1 MSIVGARNVEE
12 GGGENVMESSMHND
26 EIMKEHGTRL
36 LSLLKETGN
45 QIPYGWMASFD
56 VCLSI
61 SL

>member
-1 MSIVGARNVEE
+1 MEE